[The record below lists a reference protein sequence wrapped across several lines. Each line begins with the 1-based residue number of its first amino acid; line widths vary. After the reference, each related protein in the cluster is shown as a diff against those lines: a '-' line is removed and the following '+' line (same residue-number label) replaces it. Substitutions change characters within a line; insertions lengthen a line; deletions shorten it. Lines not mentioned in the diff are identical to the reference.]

1 MTIPEAK
8 LVGLVRVHLVAG
20 GGSGIDD
27 PTTIKYGVEP
37 DGLLQLLPFVK
48 LH

>member
-8 LVGLVRVHLVAG
+8 LVGLVHLVAG

-27 PTTIKYGVEP
+27 PTTIKLGVEP

>member
-8 LVGLVRVHLVAG
+8 LVGLVRVHMVAG

-27 PTTIKYGVEP
+27 PTTSMNLARETIVIINP
-37 DGLLQLLPFVK
+37 
-48 LH
+48 